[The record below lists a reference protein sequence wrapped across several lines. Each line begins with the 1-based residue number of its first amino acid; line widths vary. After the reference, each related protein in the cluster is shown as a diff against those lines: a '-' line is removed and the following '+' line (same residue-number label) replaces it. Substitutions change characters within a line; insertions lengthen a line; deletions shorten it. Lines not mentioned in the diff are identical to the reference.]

1 MEQNKANEEKIKNL
15 EQKIMEQNK
24 ANEEKI
30 NEIEN
35 QKLKKEIQLETKIYE
50 LKMKLEDKTNKLKK
64 LSENNQII
72 NSKRFKSDEEQK

>member
-1 MEQNKANEEKIKNL
+1 
-15 EQKIMEQNK
+15 MEQNK